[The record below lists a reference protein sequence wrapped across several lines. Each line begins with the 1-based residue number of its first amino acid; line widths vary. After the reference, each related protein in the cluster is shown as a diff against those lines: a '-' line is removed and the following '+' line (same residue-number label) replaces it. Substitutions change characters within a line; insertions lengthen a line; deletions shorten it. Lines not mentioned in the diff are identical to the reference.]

1 MALQYLILILFAFLF
16 VYGFIRPFESIF
28 ARLYLIIGSFL
39 GFISV
44 LGREYTNTI
53 ARFVG
58 VEHGSYLYLYIGLI
72 TMFVF
77 TFYCLNV
84 FSSQQKVI
92 SKLAREIALLEEKI
106 RNKKD

>member
-1 MALQYLILILFAFLF
+1 MALQYIILLLFAFLF
-16 VYGFIRPFESIF
+16 LYGFIRPFDSIF
-28 ARLYLIIGSFL
+28 ARLYLILGSFL

-53 ARFVG
+53 ARFMG

-77 TFYCLNV
+77 TFYAINA
-84 FSSQQKVI
+84 FSAQQKTI
-92 SKLAREIALLEEKI
+92 TKLTREIALLESKI
-106 RNKKD
+106 NK